1 MANDFTALGSALYSK
16 LGGTAASPAVYYAL
30 APQGSTPPY
39 VIVQRLNAV
48 DEYTFSGEG
57 VSADYVVKVISN
69 RQWPVEA
76 WNAYG
81 TVHST
86 LQGASLSITGFSA
99 LRCERRSTVEY
110 IDPERF
116 WHVGGVY
123 RVEAWAT

>member
-1 MANDFTALGSALYSK
+1 MVNDFTALGSAIFSK
-16 LGGTAASPAVYYAL
+16 LGGTAAAPAVFYAL

-39 VIVQRLNAV
+39 VLVQRLAAV
-48 DEYTFSGEG
+48 DEYTFTSGG

-69 RQWPVEA
+69 RQWAVEA

-86 LQGASLSITGFSA
+86 LQGANLSITGFTG

-110 IDPERF
+110 IDSGRF

-123 RVEAWAT
+123 RVEAWRT

>member
-1 MANDFTALGSALYSK
+1 MANDLTAFGSAIYSK

-30 APQGSTPPY
+30 APQGSQPPY
-39 VIVQRLNAV
+39 IIVQRLSAV
-48 DEYTFSGEG
+48 DEYTFTGQG
-57 VSADYVVKVISN
+57 VSADYVVKVVSN

-86 LQGASLSITGFSA
+86 LQDASLSITGFTA

-110 IDPERF
+110 IDPERY
-116 WHVGGVY
+116 WHVGGIY